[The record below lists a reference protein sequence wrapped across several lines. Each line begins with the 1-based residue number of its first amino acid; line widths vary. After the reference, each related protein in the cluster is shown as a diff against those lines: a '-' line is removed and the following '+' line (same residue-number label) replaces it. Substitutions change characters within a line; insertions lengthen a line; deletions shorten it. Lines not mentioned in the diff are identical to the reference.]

1 MKDKVLVR
9 INVPI
14 ANAAYDL
21 KIPCDLTVGTTAD
34 VITGII
40 RDAGGDSVPLSTA
53 PVLWQAERGVP
64 LDAQKTVRENGIE
77 DGALLLL
84 I

>member
-1 MKDKVLVR
+1 MKDKVMVR

-21 KIPCDLTVGTTAD
+21 KIPCDLTVGTTAG
-34 VITGII
+34 VITDMI
-40 RDAGGDSVPLSTA
+40 RQAGGNSVPLSTA
-53 PVLWQAERGVP
+53 PVLWQAEKGVP
-64 LDAQKTVRENGIE
+64 LDSQKTIRENGIE

>member
-9 INVPI
+9 IDVPI

-21 KIPCDLTVGTTAD
+21 KIPCDLTAGTTAN
-34 VITGII
+34 VITGMI
-40 RDAGGDSVPLSTA
+40 RDTGGGSVPLSA
-53 PVLWQAERGVP
+53 SPVLWQAERGVP
-64 LDAQKTVRENGIE
+64 LDAQKTIRENGIE